1 MRPRNHDYPT
11 AHPTHSVTKSRV
23 LVSLVTPGEL
33 RSQWVYHRL
42 ENGWGVLRGLR
53 GGDWARPTDDGCSWV
68 ERERCGLGLPS
79 HGCLSLADLTGGTPE
94 GVDVN
99 PIFSC
104 PLLST
109 AGRPVGSLL
118 LKHTHVTPAPTPYRP
133 YFSHCTVFIIHYV
146 LWFRSYL
153 FPETQVRAGEM
164 AQ

>member
-1 MRPRNHDYPT
+1 MRPRNHDYPM

-23 LVSLVTPGEL
+23 MVSLATPGEL

-42 ENGWGVLRGLR
+42 ENGWRVLRGLR

-68 ERERCGLGLPS
+68 ERECCGLGPPS
-79 HGCLSLADLTGGTPE
+79 YGCLSLADLTGGTPE

-109 AGRPVGSLL
+109 AGRPVGSPSLEAHPCCSCSYTIWPVFL
-118 LKHTHVTPAPTPYRP
+118 SLHRIYHT
-133 YFSHCTVFIIHYV
+133 
-146 LWFRSYL
+146 L
-153 FPETQVRAGEM
+153 RALV
-164 AQ
+164 

>member
-1 MRPRNHDYPT
+1 MQPRNHDHPT
-11 AHPTHSVTKSRV
+11 AHPTHSVTKC
-23 LVSLVTPGEL
+23 G
-33 RSQWVYHRL
+33 
-42 ENGWGVLRGLR
+42 

-68 ERERCGLGLPS
+68 ERECCGLGPPS

-109 AGRPVGSLL
+109 AGRSGLWGHLL
-118 LKHTHVTPAPTPYRP
+118 LKHTHVAPAPTPYRP
-133 YFSHCTVFIIHYV
+133 YFSHCTIFIIYHV

-153 FPETQVRAGEM
+153 FPETQVGAGEM